1 LGLTKGIGYLII
13 GALREDRFMS
23 IPYVQITTICNY
35 RCPHC
40 CFSCTKKG
48 EHMTFEVFKKA
59 VEFAKNNGEQLVIG
73 GGEPT
78 LHPQF
83 WDIIGYGL
91 TNGFYASN
99 LWMATNG
106 SQKEIVKRLRDMA
119 RDGIMSVAVST
130 DRFHPPLDPEVKKWF
145 TKGRDDYDTYKN
157 DLRDFHGPI
166 TPIKRGR
173 AKTGIDKCCCEGL
186 MIKPNGDIYH
196 CGCPKSIKIGD
207 VWKGIG
213 DWSEAWDICGLT
225 LKKRL
230 KKEKKVSKVVM
241 ECIEA

>member
-1 LGLTKGIGYLII
+1 
-13 GALREDRFMS
+13 MS
-23 IPYVQITTICNY
+23 SYIQITTICNY

-48 EHMTFEVFKKA
+48 EHMSFEVFKKA
-59 VEFAKNNGEQLVIG
+59 VEYARNNGDEQLVIG

-91 TNGFYASN
+91 TNGFFNGN

-106 SQKEIVKRLRDMA
+106 SQKEIMKRLRDMA
-119 RDGIMSVAVST
+119 KEGIMSVAVSD
-130 DRFHPPLDPEVKKWF
+130 DRFHPPLDPEVKEWF
-145 TKGRDDYDTYKN
+145 RRDFNTYRDD
-157 DLRDFHGPI
+157 LRSFHGPQV
-166 TPIKRGR
+166 PIKRGR
-173 AKTGIDKCCCEGL
+173 AKTGKDECCCEGP

-213 DWSEAWDICGLT
+213 DWSEYWDVCGLVI
-225 LKKRL
+225 KKRL
-230 KKEKKVSKVVM
+230 EEEKKVVTKSRRISSV
-241 ECIEA
+241 CIEA